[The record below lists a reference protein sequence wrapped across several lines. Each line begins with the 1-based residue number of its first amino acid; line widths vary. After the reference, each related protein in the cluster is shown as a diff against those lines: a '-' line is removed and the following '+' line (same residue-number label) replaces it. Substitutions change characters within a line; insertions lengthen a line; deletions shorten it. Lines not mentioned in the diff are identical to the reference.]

1 MIEHRK
7 GIIFTVG
14 LMVAVPAI
22 TLVATVHQMMG
33 AGGDEAIRASA
44 VPQPPPPAASPA
56 PQAAAPA
63 GQGAAPAASGATPAA
78 TGPAAGSGAT
88 APAAVSGAAAPAA
101 TSGAQPP
108 APLKPVP
115 GRSATDFTASR
126 PDWEKW
132 LREADPEAGK
142 QLAANGKP
150 GAGVQ
155 ACVACHGPA
164 GITPT
169 GGIFPNLA
177 GLRSEYLAKQLADFR
192 SGTRVQPLMNTI
204 ARALTEEEIGQVAAY
219 YGTLAGPPLHVGEF
233 GGEAA
238 RKLDVEGD
246 GARALPACANC
257 HGLRGM
263 GEGPLLPRLAG
274 QSREYFTDQMNAFRN
289 GSRQNDDVGVMRA
302 FSRRLTDAEIQA
314 LAQYYAGP
322 APAPR

>member
-63 GQGAAPAASGATPAA
+63 GQGAAPAASGPAPAA
-78 TGPAAGSGAT
+78 TG
-88 APAAVSGAAAPAA
+88 PAAVSGAAAPAA
-101 TSGAQPP
+101 TPGAQAP

-302 FSRRLTDAEIQA
+302 FSQRLTDAEIQA

-322 APAPR
+322 APTPR

>member
-7 GIIFTVG
+7 GLTIAVLLIIAPPLV
-14 LMVAVPAI
+14 
-22 TLVATVHQMMG
+22 TLIATAHQMIG
-33 AGGDEAIRASA
+33 TGGDGLIRASA
-44 VPQPPPPAASPA
+44 VTAPPAATPA
-56 PQAAAPA
+56 PAPA
-63 GQGAAPAASGATPAA
+63 PAPAVKPPAPAPSSATTP
-78 TGPAAGSGAT
+78 AT
-88 APAAVSGAAAPAA
+88 APAPTAAAAA
-101 TSGAQPP
+101 SA
-108 APLKPVP
+108 PVP
-115 GRSATDFTASR
+115 GRSALDFSASR
-126 PDWEKW
+126 PDWEGF
-132 LREADPEAGK
+132 LRGADPEAGK

-155 ACVACHGPA
+155 ACIACHGPA

-177 GLRSEYLAKQLADFR
+177 GLSREYLAKQLADFR
-192 SGTRVQPLMNTI
+192 SGTRVQPLMNTV
-204 ARALTEEEIGQVAAY
+204 ARALTEQEIGQVAAY

-238 RKLDVEGD
+238 RKLDLQGD

-274 QSREYFTDQMNAFRN
+274 QSKEYFTDQMNAFRN

-302 FSRRLTDAEIQA
+302 FSQRLTDSEIEA
-314 LAQYYAGP
+314 LALYYAGP
-322 APAPR
+322 PPKPK

>member
-7 GIIFTVG
+7 GIFFTLG
-14 LMVAVPAI
+14 LMVAVPVI
-22 TLVATVHQMMG
+22 TLVATGVQMMG

-56 PQAAAPA
+56 PQAAAGQAAAPA
-63 GQGAAPAASGATPAA
+63 AAPASPGAAPAATGTAPAT
-78 TGPAAGSGAT
+78 TGT
-88 APAAVSGAAAPAA
+88 APAAPAAAPA
-101 TSGAQPP
+101 PM
-108 APLKPVP
+108 KPVP

-150 GAGVQ
+150 GAAVQ

-177 GLRSEYLAKQLADFR
+177 GLRSEYLAKQIADFR

-238 RKLDVEGD
+238 RRLDVDGD

-289 GSRQNDDVGVMRA
+289 GSRHNDDVGVMRA
-302 FSRRLTDAEIQA
+302 FSQRLTDAEIQA
-314 LAQYYAGP
+314 LAAYYAGP

>member
-1 MIEHRK
+1 MSETRT
-7 GIIFTVG
+7 GILFTLG
-14 LMVAVPAI
+14 LMIAVPVI
-22 TLVATVHQMMG
+22 TLVATGVQMMG
-33 AGGDEAIRASA
+33 AGGDEAIRASD
-44 VPQPPPPAASPA
+44 VPQPPPQAVSAA
-56 PQAAAPA
+56 PQIPG
-63 GQGAAPAASGATPAA
+63 GQAAAPAASGIAPATPAA
-78 TGPAAGSGAT
+78 AGT
-88 APAAVSGAAAPAA
+88 APAPI
-101 TSGAQPP
+101 
-108 APLKPVP
+108 KPVP

-150 GAGVQ
+150 AAAVQ

-192 SGTRVQPLMNTI
+192 AGTRVQPLMNTI

-238 RKLDVEGD
+238 RRLDVDGD

-257 HGLRGM
+257 HGMRGM

-302 FSRRLTDAEIQA
+302 FSQRLTDAEIQA
-314 LAQYYAGP
+314 LAAYYAGP

>member
-7 GIIFTVG
+7 GIFFTLG
-14 LMVAVPAI
+14 LMIAVPVI
-22 TLVATVHQMMG
+22 TLVATGIQMMG

-44 VPQPPPPAASPA
+44 VPQPPPQAASPA
-56 PQAAAPA
+56 PQVPGGQATAGPAAAPA
-63 GQGAAPAASGATPAA
+63 APRAAPAAPATPAASGATPA
-78 TGPAAGSGAT
+78 PM
-88 APAAVSGAAAPAA
+88 
-101 TSGAQPP
+101 
-108 APLKPVP
+108 KPVP

-150 GAGVQ
+150 GAAVQ

-192 SGTRVQPLMNTI
+192 AGTRVQPLMNTI

-238 RKLDVEGD
+238 RRLDVDGD

-257 HGLRGM
+257 HGMRGM

-274 QSREYFTDQMNAFRN
+274 QSREYFTDQMNAFRT

-302 FSRRLTDAEIQA
+302 FSQRLTDAEIQA
-314 LAQYYAGP
+314 LAAYYAGP
-322 APAPR
+322 APTPR

>member
-7 GIIFTVG
+7 GILFTVS
-14 LMVAVPAI
+14 LMIAVPAI
-22 TLVATVHQMMG
+22 TLVATVHQMLG
-33 AGGDEAIRASA
+33 AGGDETIRASA
-44 VPQPPPPAASPA
+44 VPQPPPQAASPA
-56 PQAAAPA
+56 PQAPA
-63 GQGAAPAASGATPAA
+63 GQ
-78 TGPAAGSGAT
+78 
-88 APAAVSGAAAPAA
+88 AAAPAA
-101 TSGAQPP
+101 PAAAPAAAATAPAPGASAA
-108 APLKPVP
+108 APLKQVP

-126 PDWEKW
+126 PEWEKW

-142 QLAANGKP
+142 RLAANGKP
-150 GAGVQ
+150 AANVQ

-192 SGTRVQPLMNTI
+192 AGTRVQPLMNTI
-204 ARALTEEEIGQVAAY
+204 ARALTEDEIGQVAAY
-219 YGTLAGPPLHVGEF
+219 YGTLAGPPLHVGEY

-246 GARALPACANC
+246 GTRALPACANC

-274 QSREYFTDQMNAFRN
+274 QSREYFTDQINAFRN

-302 FSRRLTDAEIQA
+302 FSQRLTDAEIQA
-314 LAQYYAGP
+314 LSQYYAGP
-322 APAPR
+322 VPAAR

>member
-7 GIIFTVG
+7 GIFFTVG
-14 LMVAVPAI
+14 LMIAVPVI
-22 TLVATVHQMMG
+22 TLVATALQMLG

-44 VPQPPPPAASPA
+44 VPQPPPQVATPA
-56 PQAAAPA
+56 PQAPA
-63 GQGAAPAASGATPAA
+63 GQGAAPAGQATTP
-78 TGPAAGSGAT
+78 PAT
-88 APAAVSGAAAPAA
+88 APAAS
-101 TSGAQPP
+101 AQSP

-115 GRSATDFTASR
+115 GRSATDFSASR

-150 GAGVQ
+150 GANVQ
-155 ACVACHGPA
+155 ACVACHGPV

-192 SGTRVQPLMNTI
+192 AGTRVQPLMNTI

-246 GARALPACANC
+246 GTRALPACANC

-274 QSREYFTDQMNAFRN
+274 QSREYFTDQMNAFRS

-302 FSRRLTDAEIQA
+302 FSQRLTDAEIQA

>member
-1 MIEHRK
+1 MSETRT
-7 GIIFTVG
+7 GILFTLG
-14 LMVAVPAI
+14 LMIAVPVI
-22 TLVATVHQMMG
+22 TLVATGVQMMG
-33 AGGDEAIRASA
+33 AGGDEAIRASD
-44 VPQPPPPAASPA
+44 VPQPPPQAVSAA
-56 PQAAAPA
+56 PQIPG
-63 GQGAAPAASGATPAA
+63 GQAAAPAASGIAPATPAA
-78 TGPAAGSGAT
+78 AGT
-88 APAAVSGAAAPAA
+88 APAPM
-101 TSGAQPP
+101 
-108 APLKPVP
+108 KPVP

-150 GAGVQ
+150 AAAVQ

-192 SGTRVQPLMNTI
+192 AGTRVQPLMNTI

-238 RKLDVEGD
+238 RRLDVDGD

-257 HGLRGM
+257 HGMRGM

-302 FSRRLTDAEIQA
+302 FSQRLTDAEIQA
-314 LAQYYAGP
+314 LAAYYAGP

>member
-63 GQGAAPAASGATPAA
+63 
-78 TGPAAGSGAT
+78 
-88 APAAVSGAAAPAA
+88 PAAVSGAAAPAA
-101 TSGAQPP
+101 PSGAQPL

-302 FSRRLTDAEIQA
+302 FSQRLTDAEIQA

>member
-7 GIIFTVG
+7 GITI
-14 LMVAVPAI
+14 AVLLIMAPPLV
-22 TLVATVHQMMG
+22 TLIATAHQMIG
-33 AGGDEAIRASA
+33 TGGDGLIRASA
-44 VPQPPPPAASPA
+44 VTAPPAPPPAAKPAAPAPAPAASPA
-56 PQAAAPA
+56 APAAPAAAAPA
-63 GQGAAPAASGATPAA
+63 PSPAA
-78 TGPAAGSGAT
+78 AT
-88 APAAVSGAAAPAA
+88 AAAA
-101 TSGAQPP
+101 
-108 APLKPVP
+108 PVP
-115 GRSATDFTASR
+115 GRSALDFSASR
-126 PDWEKW
+126 PDWEGF
-132 LREADPEAGK
+132 LRGADPEAGK

-155 ACVACHGPA
+155 ACIACHGPA

-177 GLRSEYLAKQLADFR
+177 GLTQEYLAKQLADFR

-204 ARALTEEEIGQVAAY
+204 ARALTEQEIGQVAAY

-238 RKLDVEGD
+238 RKLDLQGD

-274 QSREYFTDQMNAFRN
+274 QSKEYFTDQMNAFRN

-302 FSRRLTDAEIQA
+302 FSQRLTDSDIEA
-314 LAQYYAGP
+314 LALYYAGP
-322 APAPR
+322 PPTPK

>member
-7 GIIFTVG
+7 GIFFTVG

-56 PQAAAPA
+56 LQTAAPA
-63 GQGAAPAASGATPAA
+63 GQGAAPAASGAAPAA
-78 TGPAAGSGAT
+78 TGPAAVSGAT
-88 APAAVSGAAAPAA
+88 APAA
-101 TSGAQPP
+101 TSGAQAP
-108 APLKPVP
+108 APLKRVP

-177 GLRSEYLAKQLADFR
+177 GLRSEYLAKQLSDFR

-302 FSRRLTDAEIQA
+302 FSQRLTDAEIQA

>member
-7 GIIFTVG
+7 GIFFTVG

-63 GQGAAPAASGATPAA
+63 GQGAAPAASGPAPAA
-78 TGPAAGSGAT
+78 TG
-88 APAAVSGAAAPAA
+88 PAAVSGAAAPAA
-101 TSGAQPP
+101 TPGAQAP

-155 ACVACHGPA
+155 ACAACHGPA

-274 QSREYFTDQMNAFRN
+274 QSWEYFTDQMNAFRN

-302 FSRRLTDAEIQA
+302 FSQRLTDAEIQA
-314 LAQYYAGP
+314 LAHYYAGP
-322 APAPR
+322 APTPR

>member
-7 GIIFTVG
+7 GLTI
-14 LMVAVPAI
+14 AVLLIMAPPLV
-22 TLVATVHQMMG
+22 TLIATAHQMIG
-33 AGGDEAIRASA
+33 TGGDGLIRASA
-44 VPQPPPPAASPA
+44 VTAPPAPP
-56 PQAAAPA
+56 PQAAKPAAPPAPA
-63 GQGAAPAASGATPAA
+63 P
-78 TGPAAGSGAT
+78 
-88 APAAVSGAAAPAA
+88 AAAPAA
-101 TSGAQPP
+101 PAAAPP
-108 APLKPVP
+108 AAAPPVP
-115 GRSATDFTASR
+115 GRSAMDFSASR
-126 PDWEKW
+126 PDWEGF
-132 LREADPEAGK
+132 LRGADPEAGK

-155 ACVACHGPA
+155 ACIACHGPA

-177 GLRSEYLAKQLADFR
+177 GLSREYLAKQLADFR
-192 SGTRVQPLMNTI
+192 SGTRVQPLMNTV
-204 ARALTEEEIGQVAAY
+204 ARALTEQEIGQVAAY

-238 RKLDVEGD
+238 RKLDLQGD

-274 QSREYFTDQMNAFRN
+274 QSKEYFTDQMNAFRN

-302 FSRRLTDAEIQA
+302 FSQRLTDSEIEA
-314 LAQYYAGP
+314 LALYYAGP
-322 APAPR
+322 PAKPK

>member
-7 GIIFTVG
+7 GIFFTVG

-63 GQGAAPAASGATPAA
+63 GQGAAPAASGPAPAA
-78 TGPAAGSGAT
+78 TG
-88 APAAVSGAAAPAA
+88 PAAVSGAAAPAA
-101 TSGAQPP
+101 TPGAQAP

-302 FSRRLTDAEIQA
+302 FSQRLTDAEIQA
-314 LAQYYAGP
+314 LAHYYAGP
-322 APAPR
+322 APTPR

>member
-7 GIIFTVG
+7 GILFTVG

-63 GQGAAPAASGATPAA
+63 GQGAAPAASAAAPAA
-78 TGPAAGSGAT
+78 TG
-88 APAAVSGAAAPAA
+88 PAAVSGAAAPAA
-101 TSGAQPP
+101 TPGAQAP

-302 FSRRLTDAEIQA
+302 FSQRLTDAEIQA

-322 APAPR
+322 APTPR

>member
-1 MIEHRK
+1 M
-7 GIIFTVG
+7 
-14 LMVAVPAI
+14 
-22 TLVATVHQMMG
+22 
-33 AGGDEAIRASA
+33 
-44 VPQPPPPAASPA
+44 
-56 PQAAAPA
+56 
-63 GQGAAPAASGATPAA
+63 
-78 TGPAAGSGAT
+78 
-88 APAAVSGAAAPAA
+88 
-101 TSGAQPP
+101 
-108 APLKPVP
+108 KPVP

-150 GAGVQ
+150 AAAVQ

-238 RKLDVEGD
+238 RRLDVDGD

-302 FSRRLTDAEIQA
+302 FSQRLTDAEIQA
-314 LAQYYAGP
+314 LAAYYAGP

>member
-7 GIIFTVG
+7 GIFFTVG

-63 GQGAAPAASGATPAA
+63 GQGAAPAASGPAPAA
-78 TGPAAGSGAT
+78 TG
-88 APAAVSGAAAPAA
+88 PAAVSGAAAPAA
-101 TSGAQPP
+101 TPGAQAP

-302 FSRRLTDAEIQA
+302 FSQRLTDAEIQA

-322 APAPR
+322 APTPR